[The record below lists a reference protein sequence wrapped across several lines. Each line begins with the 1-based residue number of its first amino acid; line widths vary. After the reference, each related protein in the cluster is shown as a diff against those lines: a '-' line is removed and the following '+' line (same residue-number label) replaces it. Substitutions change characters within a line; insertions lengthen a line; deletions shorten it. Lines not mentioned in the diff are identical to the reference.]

1 MPGPNQAASN
11 EKLKPEEMKRL
22 RSSENLLPNLRWA
35 FQFVWQS
42 GPVLTVSSIVISV
55 LESLVPLITLYFIK
69 LMFDGVSSAINQPN
83 KMAAFIDVGYT
94 IIWLAVLVL
103 VERVLGILGNLNNA
117 AQSHVVT
124 DRIYG
129 LLHSKSIAIDLEYYE
144 NSEYYDTLHRAQQE
158 APYRP
163 TRILNALFGFGQSVI
178 SLVAIGGLLLTFH
191 WSVPVLLVIAAIPGL
206 LIRFRFA
213 EQLHIWARN
222 RTPSERQALYFNE
235 ILTENEH
242 AKELRLFDLG
252 PMIADRFKCLRAQ
265 IRQERLRLLTKRS
278 TAELIT
284 QSAAIVPLFGLYG
297 FLAYRAI
304 HGLMTVGDLVM
315 FYQAV
320 QRGQSYLN
328 RCMGSI
334 AELYE
339 NNLFLSN
346 VHEFLSLKPKLT
358 ESAHPR
364 VPGAHLRDA
373 IVFHNV
379 RFKYPN
385 SERIVLDDINLRI
398 CAGEHIALVGENG
411 SGKTTLVKLLSR
423 LYDPTDGIITFDGS
437 DLRDLSLPALRK
449 KISVVFQDYAKFHL
463 TAKENIWFGNI
474 DVPLDQQRIV
484 TAAQQAGADVPIG
497 KLKNGYDTVLGKRFE
512 NGEELSIGEWQ
523 KIALARA
530 FLRNAE
536 IIILDEPTSALD
548 AKAEYE
554 VFRKFHQLCKGR
566 TAILISHRLSTVKM
580 VDRICFLEGGKI
592 VESGSHDELIG
603 HGGKY
608 AEMFERQAQNYR

>member
-1 MPGPNQAASN
+1 MAASDD
-11 EKLKPEEMKRL
+11 KLKPEEMKRL
-22 RSSENLLPNLRWA
+22 RTSENLLPNLRWA

-83 KMAAFIDVGYT
+83 KIAAFIDVGYT
-94 IIWLAVLVL
+94 IIWLAVLAL

-265 IRQERLRLLTKRS
+265 IRQERLQFLTKRS

-346 VHEFLSLKPKLT
+346 VHEFLSLKPKLA

-364 VPGAHLRDA
+364 VPGR
-373 IVFHNV
+373 IFGMRSFFTTSGSNT
-379 RFKYPN
+379 PIQ
-385 SERIVLDDINLRI
+385 SESFWMISI
-398 CAGEHIALVGENG
+398 CAFARAN
-411 SGKTTLVKLLSR
+411 
-423 LYDPTDGIITFDGS
+423 
-437 DLRDLSLPALRK
+437 
-449 KISVVFQDYAKFHL
+449 ISP
-463 TAKENIWFGNI
+463 W
-474 DVPLDQQRIV
+474 
-484 TAAQQAGADVPIG
+484 
-497 KLKNGYDTVLGKRFE
+497 LGKMDPARPRW
-512 NGEELSIGEWQ
+512 LSCSRDSMTPQ
-523 KIALARA
+523 
-530 FLRNAE
+530 
-536 IIILDEPTSALD
+536 
-548 AKAEYE
+548 
-554 VFRKFHQLCKGR
+554 
-566 TAILISHRLSTVKM
+566 TA
-580 VDRICFLEGGKI
+580 
-592 VESGSHDELIG
+592 
-603 HGGKY
+603 
-608 AEMFERQAQNYR
+608 